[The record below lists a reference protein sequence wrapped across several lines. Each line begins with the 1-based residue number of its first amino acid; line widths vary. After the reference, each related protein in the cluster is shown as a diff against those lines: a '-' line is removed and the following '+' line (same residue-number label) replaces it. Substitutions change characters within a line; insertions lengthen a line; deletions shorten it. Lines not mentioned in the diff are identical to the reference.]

1 MSSRSLAKKITMIGT
16 VMITDPAMRTV
27 VGISML
33 PASWESPSD
42 TVQRSRFPTRNS
54 SANRYSFQA
63 IMNTNSAFAMI
74 AGIASGRLIR
84 RMMPSRLQPSIAA
97 ASSRLTGIVSK

>member
-1 MSSRSLAKKITMIGT
+1 MMIIGMVTMT
-16 VMITDPAMRTV
+16 EPAISTV

-42 TVQRSRFPTRNS
+42 TVQPPRFSMRNS
-54 SANRYSFQA
+54 SANRNSFQA
-63 IMNTNSAFAMI
+63 IMKTNRALAMI

-84 RMMPSRLQPSIAA
+84 RRMPSRLQPSMAA
-97 ASSRLTGIVSK
+97 ASSRLAGTVSK